1 MEPMRRSSLDE
12 PMLRP
17 RAVTREMASALEQ
30 SAHKLELERQNS
42 GSPTSMEPP
51 APAIES
57 SPLYDSSPKVAAQSY
72 PTYRDSA
79 SSFAPLGPPAR
90 ASDGSDGGHLH
101 RDSVPMLYKEEEEE
115 QQSHCRHCC
124 TCM

>member
-1 MEPMRRSSLDE
+1 MRRSSLDE

-30 SAHKLELERQNS
+30 SARKLEQERLNS

-51 APAIES
+51 APPIES

-72 PTYRDSA
+72 PTHRDSA

-90 ASDGSDGGHLH
+90 ASDGRDGHLP